1 MIAGY
6 DFPRVVD
13 DHGWQNAWNR
23 VGGKPAQN
31 LKERLIAAYGEP
43 ARVYHTL
50 VHLEECLTLFDRVE
64 SQAHHPEEVEL
75 ALWFHDA
82 VYEPTSHNNEAESAR
97 WAETALSEAG
107 AYPGAMERI
116 ARLILLTRHRD
127 LPQDD
132 DGKLMIDIDL
142 AILGSAPDRFE
153 RYEMHIRQEYHWV
166 PEAEFRLARSKILKG
181 FLLRTTLYQTHWF
194 RKTFEDQARINL
206 AESIKRLTQD

>member
-6 DFPRVVD
+6 DFPRVAD
-13 DHGWQNAWNR
+13 DHAWQNAWNR

-31 LKERLIAAYGEP
+31 LKERLIAAYREP

-50 VHLEECLTLFDRVE
+50 EHLEECLVLFDRVE

-82 VYEPTSHNNEAESAR
+82 VYQPTSQNNEAESAR
-97 WAETALSEAG
+97 WAETALTEAG
-107 AYPGAMERI
+107 VHPGARERI
-116 ARLILLTRHRD
+116 AHLILLTRHRD

-142 AILGSAPDRFE
+142 AILGSNPERFADYE
-153 RYEMHIRQEYHWV
+153 RQIRQEYRWV
-166 PEAEFRLARSKILKG
+166 PEAEFRLVRSKILKA
-181 FLLRTTLYQTHWF
+181 FLDRQPLFHNAWLR
-194 RKTFEDQARINL
+194 KVFEDQARINL